1 MVRGSCDPGLELGA
15 PPSPLTPSRL
25 GSGSDLVGKEVVVPL
40 TLAHFGAEQ
49 LTNIAL
55 ALGRTEA
62 AVRVGGSVL
71 LEQRSAACMGRLVRL
86 EREGAWVIAVDG
98 LQRSLVRE
106 VLLVADWR
114 SRPATALPIPSAGL
128 RGTLAKS
135 GNLLTVA

>member
-1 MVRGSCDPGLELGA
+1 M
-15 PPSPLTPSRL
+15 
-25 GSGSDLVGKEVVVPL
+25 
-40 TLAHFGAEQ
+40 
-49 LTNIAL
+49 
-55 ALGRTEA
+55 
-62 AVRVGGSVL
+62 GGSVL

-135 GNLLTVA
+135 GNLLTVAWCEEAAAVGAGVIHLRT